1 MSNYRISIEEDAK
14 FDIAEGYDW
23 YSKIS
28 EKASDSFLVQIK
40 KTIEYLEQ
48 DPFLFQL
55 IYKNYRHVPVK
66 KFPFVI
72 IYKVETQS
80 VKIYRVF
87 STKMDP
93 SSKFKI
99 LRN

>member
-1 MSNYRISIEEDAK
+1 MKDYHILIEEDAK

-28 EKASDSFLVQIK
+28 STVSSDFLIQIK
-40 KTIEYLEQ
+40 RTISYLKVN
-48 DPFLFQL
+48 PFLFQVV
-55 IYKNYRHVPVK
+55 YKDYRQVPIK

-72 IYKVETQS
+72 IYKVDVQS
-80 VKIYRVF
+80 IKIYRVF
-87 STKMDP
+87 PTNTNP
-93 SSKFKI
+93 SGKFKI